1 MLKRI
6 NLVDFLCFRNEVL
19 DFSDKLTIL
28 LGRSG
33 GGKTAILEGILFG
46 LFGFSVRSLK
56 MNLDELIN
64 ENAKSCKVV
73 LEVMLGDKLGVLE
86 RVRSQGKTFFSLQI
100 GGRYI
105 EGTLTD
111 KLEKIGEIWGLSKNI
126 SKTSLLKA
134 VYISRDSI
142 DLQFPI
148 ELEENWVIDLS
159 DRIKEVITKKLREV
173 ELKLADI
180 KGRISSLEGVLKNL
194 EERDV
199 LKLIDV
205 EKLRGMRDILRK
217 KLEEVNEQ
225 IGSLK
230 EKIGLFLESLKKG
243 VCIVCNRPLKDLSFS
258 VDDLERELNEKMK
271 VRGTLQV
278 DLLTIEKNLEKVS
291 SVVMEE
297 KDKILKD
304 LQTLGEMLVEENKYL
319 DKVKAAQVKV
329 KDLKEVLLNYFL
341 LSFVFPRAEKY
352 SSVLFNDN
360 VRLRYKGGKIE
371 VKIGDEDFKA
381 FTKLSTGE
389 KIRVSMSLKLATSS
403 SLSSLVRIPFLL
415 VDEVFDSLDLENAY
429 RLLNI
434 LSQEKSQIILVSHR
448 PIESLL
454 KLSDAVFYYVDRK
467 IKKIY

>member
-1 MLKRI
+1 
-6 NLVDFLCFRNEVL
+6 
-19 DFSDKLTIL
+19 
-28 LGRSG
+28 
-33 GGKTAILEGILFG
+33 
-46 LFGFSVRSLK
+46 
-56 MNLDELIN
+56 
-64 ENAKSCKVV
+64 
-73 LEVMLGDKLGVLE
+73 
-86 RVRSQGKTFFSLQI
+86 
-100 GGRYI
+100 
-105 EGTLTD
+105 
-111 KLEKIGEIWGLSKNI
+111 
-126 SKTSLLKA
+126 
-134 VYISRDSI
+134 
-142 DLQFPI
+142 
-148 ELEENWVIDLS
+148 
-159 DRIKEVITKKLREV
+159 
-173 ELKLADI
+173 
-180 KGRISSLEGVLKNL
+180 
-194 EERDV
+194 
-199 LKLIDV
+199 
-205 EKLRGMRDILRK
+205 LRGMRDILRK

>member
-1 MLKRI
+1 M
-6 NLVDFLCFRNEVL
+6 DFLCFRNEVL

-291 SVVMEE
+291 S
-297 KDKILKD
+297 
-304 LQTLGEMLVEENKYL
+304 G
-319 DKVKAAQVKV
+319 
-329 KDLKEVLLNYFL
+329 F
-341 LSFVFPRAEKY
+341 
-352 SSVLFNDN
+352 
-360 VRLRYKGGKIE
+360 
-371 VKIGDEDFKA
+371 
-381 FTKLSTGE
+381 
-389 KIRVSMSLKLATSS
+389 
-403 SLSSLVRIPFLL
+403 
-415 VDEVFDSLDLENAY
+415 
-429 RLLNI
+429 
-434 LSQEKSQIILVSHR
+434 
-448 PIESLL
+448 
-454 KLSDAVFYYVDRK
+454 
-467 IKKIY
+467 